1 MLGRKDR
8 ADFAIEPQF
17 VAGPQSKEAPRMM
30 DDKDLGTKQ
39 PNTFIGKGSEF
50 VGKLTFDGTVRID
63 GKVDGEIFSRG
74 TLNVGPGADVSC
86 KIQVD
91 TVILSGT
98 VRGNISAAKKIEMRA
113 PGKLYGNIKTPTLMV
128 EEGVI
133 FEGNCK
139 MEALE
144 GEKATP
150 ELKLRQSEPR
160 ISSPEKD
167 ED

>member
-1 MLGRKDR
+1 
-8 ADFAIEPQF
+8 
-17 VAGPQSKEAPRMM
+17 MM

-50 VGKLTFDGTVRID
+50 VGKLTFDGTVRVD
-63 GKVDGEIFSRG
+63 GKVDGEVFSRG
-74 TLNVGPGADVSC
+74 TLIIGPGADVSS

-98 VRGNISAAKKIEMRA
+98 VRGNIAAAKKIEMRA
-113 PGKLYGNIKTPTLMV
+113 PGKLYGNIKTPILSV

-139 MEALE
+139 MEAIE

-150 ELKLRQSEPR
+150 ELSCARPIRRSRPSRRTKTEGSRGSDRRGTILAAGTVSEE
-160 ISSPEKD
+160 SEFEK
-167 ED
+167 